1 MVDWRSGTGVV
12 IWWMEPG
19 VVIWWME
26 PGVHIS
32 EVGEWKLRTAGFWLA
47 ELWPELWLAELW
59 PELWLAELWPELWL
73 AELWPELWPELW
85 LAELWPELWLAELW
99 PELWLAE
106 LWPELWLAEL
116 WPELWLAE
124 LWPVVWG
131 RLKLQHQSY
140 SNFVCHGESM
150 NFDATP
156 LIWRLT
162 KSHSNRMPS
171 LSMSWDPFDTVWH
184 GCGQWVRRNT
194 SKCKTCKKQD
204 ILSHDFCVDVIRP
217 GVLWYVCS
225 LESIGSIM
233 SEIHNLVFSWRFI
246 KLWRHATVTRCDE
259 KLIFEL
265 VCMSILL
272 WWQSSWLEVDVMKAL
287 GQVR

>member
-47 ELWPELWLAELW
+47 ELWPELWLA
-59 PELWLAELWPELWL
+59 
-73 AELWPELWPELW
+73 ELWPELW

-204 ILSHDFCVDVIRP
+204 ISCLSMLKPSKSPSKSLNNNKKKKRTNFNRASHLR
-217 GVLWYVCS
+217 CS
-225 LESIGSIM
+225 GPNKKKKRTNFNRASHL
-233 SEIHNLVFSWRFI
+233 
-246 KLWRHATVTRCDE
+246 RCSGPNN
-259 KLIFEL
+259 KKKRTNFNRASHLRCSGPKKGLLKKIF
-265 VCMSILL
+265 
-272 WWQSSWLEVDVMKAL
+272 WN
-287 GQVR
+287 GQVVMFAFFLLLL